1 MKHITSPVAGGG
13 GGVALGVFDR
23 YVLWRVTGVMLA
35 TIATGILLLCM
46 ARMLVFMQSGA
57 QFAQEF
63 PQIATLT
70 ALFIPHY
77 LGFML
82 PFALFWG
89 SYVVV
94 RRLSLNSEL
103 QALFASGTSFIRFN
117 MPLLL
122 LGVVV
127 TLINFGM
134 LGWFEPLAR
143 YSYREIRF
151 HLESIPPYFA
161 VHEGVFM
168 NVGRQT
174 VIVESID
181 TDARTFSKVFLFEQG
196 DDGGSTQITA
206 ERGEAVTNGK
216 DITLVLRDGI
226 RSVFEPGPAPYA
238 GRQESPNLYE
248 FELLALPLTSQTFKF
263 RDIGDDEQE
272 LSLIDLYGRANS
284 PPPGTLE
291 SEMSSELN
299 RKLVIILSSLFLPLL
314 ATLCAQANTRGRNV
328 VQGVFSFGFMIL
340 YQQLIQFGGLLSDKA
355 GFSPLVTMWP
365 VFGVMAAGTLL
376 LVVLQDNR
384 AGRPTERIV
393 AVWLKFGR
401 EFRAWHSPKQRR
413 RAAKRASRR
422 RPMPR

>member
-1 MKHITSPVAGGG
+1 MGGG
-13 GGVALGVFDR
+13 SVALGIFDR
-23 YVLWRVTGVMLA
+23 YVLWRVVGVMLA
-35 TIATGILLLCM
+35 TIVMGILLLCM

-63 PQIATLT
+63 AQLATLT

-103 QALFASGTSFIRFN
+103 QPLFASGMSFTRFN
-117 MPLLL
+117 KPLLF
-122 LGVVV
+122 LGVIVS
-127 TLINFGM
+127 LINLGM

-161 VHEGVFM
+161 VREGVFM

-174 VIVESID
+174 ILVESID
-181 TDARTFSKVFLFEQG
+181 ADTRTFSKVFLFEQG
-196 DDGGSTQITA
+196 EDGGSTQITA
-206 ERGEAVTNGK
+206 ERGEAVTRGK
-216 DITLVLRDGI
+216 YITLVLRDGI
-226 RSVFEPGPAPYA
+226 RSVFEPGAAPYS
-238 GRQESPNLYE
+238 GRQDSPDLYK
-248 FELLALPLTSQTFKF
+248 FELLALPLTSQTIEF
-263 RDIGDDEQE
+263 RDIGEDEQE
-272 LSLIDLYGRANS
+272 LSLVDLYQRASS

-291 SEMSSELN
+291 SEMASELN

-328 VQGVFSFGFMIL
+328 VQGVFSIGFMIL
-340 YQQLIQFGGLLSDKA
+340 YQQLIQFGGLLTDKS
-355 GFSPLVTMWP
+355 GLSPLVTMWP
-365 VFGVMAAGTLL
+365 LFGLMVVGTLL
-376 LVVLQDNR
+376 LVYLQDRR
-384 AGRPTERIV
+384 AGRPSERV
-393 AVWLKFGR
+393 AATWFNFR
-401 EFRAWHSPKQRR
+401 QEFRAWYSPKPRR
-413 RAAKRASRR
+413 RAPKRVSQR
-422 RPMPR
+422 RPISR

>member
-1 MKHITSPVAGGG
+1 MWRGS
-13 GGVALGVFDR
+13 VALGVFDR

-35 TIATGILLLCM
+35 TIAMGILLLCM

-63 PQIATLT
+63 PKLATLT

-89 SYVVV
+89 SYVVA

-103 QALFASGTSFIRFN
+103 LPLFASGMSFMRFN
-117 MPLLL
+117 LPLLL
-122 LGVVV
+122 LGVLV

-143 YSYREIRF
+143 YTYREIRF

-161 VHEGVFM
+161 MREGVFM

-174 VIVESID
+174 ILVENID
-181 TDARTFSKVFLFEQG
+181 TDERTFSKVFVYEQG
-196 DDGGSTQITA
+196 EDGGSTQITA
-206 ERGEAVTNGK
+206 ERGEAVTHGK
-216 DITLVLRDGI
+216 YITLVLRDGI
-226 RSVFEPGPAPYA
+226 RSVFEPGPQNFPD
-238 GRQESPNLYE
+238 LYK
-248 FELLALPLTSQTFKF
+248 FELLAVPLTSQKLKF
-263 RDIGDDEQE
+263 RDRGEDEQE
-272 LSLIDLYGRANS
+272 LSLVDLYEKAKS

-328 VQGVFSFGFMIL
+328 VQGVLSFGFMIL
-340 YQQLIQFGGLLSDKA
+340 YQQLIQFGGILTDKA
-355 GFSPLVTMWP
+355 GLSPLLTMWP
-365 VFGVMAAGTLL
+365 VFGAMAAGTLFF
-376 LVVLQDNR
+376 VFLQDQR
-384 AGRPTERIV
+384 AGRPTERI
-393 AVWLKFGR
+393 AATWFNFR
-401 EFRAWHSPKQRR
+401 QTSRAWYSPKPRRQTAKRMSQRR
-413 RAAKRASRR
+413 PISR
-422 RPMPR
+422 